1 MNWGKSIVVAFVLF
15 AGLVATMVTI
25 CVRQDV
31 SLVTPNY
38 YEQDLAYQKQ
48 IDRMTLTGTLERKP
62 VISVEAGSLIA
73 VQYDDFPK
81 VQSGVLV
88 LFRPSDASLDRRF
101 RISRETSSFQYFK
114 ADSLPGGLYRARMT
128 WTMEGQEYYLEQ
140 ELKL

>member
-1 MNWGKSIVVAFVLF
+1 MNWGKSIVVAFILF

-101 RISRETSSFQYFK
+101 RISPETSSVQYFK